1 MAHAQATG
9 KSTPKAAKGALPHF
23 AGGGFIDGVKG
34 MLGIK
39 PDSPELVAYKARA
52 AAEREAAKNPP
63 KQQPAPTASNNG
75 IADYVGNSALQRR
88 EKAAGLAS
96 GGLVQPNMYKM
107 GDMSGDVSLTASPSE
122 AAPPIPLKV
131 GGAIRGPGTSTSDDV
146 PIMASNGE
154 FMLKAA
160 AVKKIGLPV
169 LEALNEIAD
178 DEPASHEAGE
188 SKKVE
193 AKEVRDEKAGRPEA
207 DGMKCG
213 GAVRKMAT
221 GGLVTEDDKPKPFT
235 QTSPMQVSP
244 EMAAYNA
251 SVASA
256 RQLAANK
263 SIAPTSTPAQEVAG
277 IAAYTA
283 ANQKANDATPF
294 FNYFQQK
301 GPGGSVAETLRAQ
314 ADKARV
320 AIYQG
325 SAPQATSMQAAS
337 SQPPDLSTLPRASYS
352 NEGRAPT
359 PIPASARGALPA
371 QAAAPVAPSN
381 SFGDGASW
389 NSNRTPMNAQDQGAM
404 DGIQARQDARDSAG
418 LQKMQYD
425 AEVENAQAINKATAD
440 RSKTPRQLALQA
452 QIEQNVR
459 GAETERYRADQG
471 LASTKLSTD
480 ANRYGTDAQ
489 RETAK
494 GSLGVAQGRLAMDQ
508 ETQGY
513 ENRAKGALEKL
524 QVQLDGTTDEAQRA
538 AIMRTMQTRQGKA
551 ASVDEFSYAP
561 GGQSV
566 DPVTGQLITQPGVI
580 FNKRNGQ
587 EAPRARTSIAAD
599 PRAAAIRDN
608 KTMTRDQKLAELK
621 KMGYQ

>member
-88 EKAAGLAS
+88 EKAAGL
-96 GGLVQPNMYKM
+96 
-107 GDMSGDVSLTASPSE
+107 
-122 AAPPIPLKV
+122 KV
-131 GGAIRGPGTSTSDDV
+131 GGAIRGPGTGTSDDV

-154 FMLKAA
+154 FMIKAA

-178 DEPASHEAGE
+178 TPSEKADDNEPADHEAGE

-221 GGLVTEDDKPKPFT
+221 GGLVTKDDKPKPFT
-235 QTSPMQVSP
+235 QTSTMQVSP

-314 ADKARV
+314 ADKARG

-337 SQPPDLSTLPRASYS
+337 SQSPDLSTLPRASYS

-425 AEVENAQAINKATAD
+425 AEVANAQAINKATAD

-494 GSLGVAQGRLAMDQ
+494 GSLSVAQGRLAMDQ

-513 ENRAKGALEKL
+513 ENRAKGALENL
-524 QVQLDGTTDEAQRA
+524 QVQLDKEIDPAKRETIIEKIRA
-538 AIMRTMQTRQGKA
+538 RQGK
-551 ASVDEFSYAP
+551 YAKDAPPVRAFAVP
-561 GGQSV
+561 GGQGVSKEGV
-566 DPVTGQLITQPGVI
+566 AFTQPSSVYD
-580 FNKRNGQ
+580 
-587 EAPRARTSIAAD
+587 PDTRTFIQNTAQTSFAAVPPHDIAMLQKD
-599 PRAAAIRDN
+599 PSKAA
-608 KTMTRDQKLAELK
+608 MFDQVYGPGAAK
-621 KMGYQ
+621 KILGK

>member
-9 KSTPKAAKGALPHF
+9 KSTTKAAKGALPHF

-88 EKAAGLAS
+88 EKAAGL
-96 GGLVQPNMYKM
+96 
-107 GDMSGDVSLTASPSE
+107 
-122 AAPPIPLKV
+122 KV
-131 GGAIRGPGTSTSDDV
+131 GGAIRGPGTGTSDDV

-154 FMLKAA
+154 FMIKAA

-169 LEALNEIAD
+169 LDALNEIAD
-178 DEPASHEAGE
+178 TPSEEADDNEPADHEAGE

-235 QTSPMQVSP
+235 QTSTMQVSP

-256 RQLAANK
+256 RQLTANK

-314 ADKARV
+314 ADKARG

-337 SQPPDLSTLPRASYS
+337 SQSPDLSTLPRASYS

-425 AEVENAQAINKATAD
+425 AEVANAQAINKATAD

>member
-88 EKAAGLAS
+88 EKAAGL
-96 GGLVQPNMYKM
+96 
-107 GDMSGDVSLTASPSE
+107 
-122 AAPPIPLKV
+122 KV
-131 GGAIRGPGTSTSDDV
+131 GGAIRGPGTGTSDDV

-154 FMLKAA
+154 FMIKAA

-169 LEALNEIAD
+169 LGALNEIAD
-178 DEPASHEAGE
+178 TPSEEADDNDPADHEAGE

-235 QTSPMQVSP
+235 QTSTMQVSP

-314 ADKARV
+314 ADKARG
-320 AIYQG
+320 AIYQE

-337 SQPPDLSTLPRASYS
+337 SQSPDLSTLPRASYS

-425 AEVENAQAINKATAD
+425 AEVANAQAINKATAD

-489 RETAK
+489 REAAK
-494 GSLGVAQGRLAMDQ
+494 GSLSVAQGRLAMDQ

-524 QVQLDGTTDEAQRA
+524 QVQLDGTTDEAQRS